1 MIPDDAIV
9 HPVRTPRSP
18 ALGPLAFLAAT
29 KPDVDRLR
37 ESLCLPD
44 SHPLY
49 MSRIY
54 YNAAKSTQP
63 AVVGPVMG
71 SPYAVMLLEVL
82 RTWGVQRGYFV
93 GWCGSINQRI
103 RIGDLIVPTGAWI
116 DEGTSVH
123 YGQSCTTAVMPDQK
137 SQEDLQLRL
146 QRLEITF
153 HNGLTWTTDAIFRET
168 RSQIQ
173 RYQRLGALV
182 VEMELS
188 ALLSAALYY
197 GFPLGAILTVS
208 DELFTFQWRP
218 GFKSQAFRQACL
230 NACNA
235 LIELNKGD
243 TLIDEP

>member
-1 MIPDDAIV
+1 MILDDAIV
-9 HPVRTPRSP
+9 RPVRTPRSP

-37 ESLCLPD
+37 ETLCLPD
-44 SHPLY
+44 SRPLY

-54 YNAAKSTQP
+54 YNAAESNQP
-63 AVVGPVMG
+63 ALVGPVMG
-71 SPYAVMLLEVL
+71 APYAVMLLEVL
-82 RTWGVQRGYFV
+82 RAWGVQRGYFV
-93 GWCGSINQRI
+93 GWCGSIDQGV

-123 YGQSCTTAVMPDQK
+123 YGQSGATTVMPDQK
-137 SQEDLQLRL
+137 SQEDLRLGL
-146 QRLEITF
+146 QRRQITF
-153 HNGLTWTTDAIFRET
+153 QSGLTWTTDAIFRET

-173 RYQRLGALV
+173 KYQRLGALV

-197 GFPLGAILTVS
+197 RFPLGAILTVS
-208 DELFTFQWRP
+208 DELFAFQWRT
-218 GFKSQAFRQACL
+218 GLKSQAFRQACL
-230 NACNA
+230 NACSA

-243 TLIDEP
+243 P